1 MCGDPPSSGSGSDA
15 LVLHRVTQPSDPWL
29 GPAEALYRESF
40 ERRERRENLSEP
52 MPNPHFHLQGVLWHG
67 TLAGFVTFW
76 RFEGFVFIEHLAM
89 RPEMR
94 GSGLGATVVARV
106 ARNAPLTVLETE
118 RAEEGPTAGRRL
130 AWYRR
135 LGFSENPQA
144 YRQPSYGPGLPDV
157 PMHLLSHP
165 RPLEAREFES
175 VVRILR
181 RDVYA
186 VRGG

>member
-1 MCGDPPSSGSGSDA
+1 MGFTATFFFPPGNS
-15 LVLHRVTQPSDPWL
+15 VTLTTSLRMLAASWL
-29 GPAEALYRESF
+29 ASWGRFFFFTMPDYR
-40 ERRERRENLSEP
+40 RI
-52 MPNPHFHLQGVLWHG
+52 Q
-67 TLAGFVTFW
+67 AG
-76 RFEGFVFIEHLAM
+76 RASLRGFKVAHY
-89 RPEMR
+89 PEMR
-94 GSGLGATVVARV
+94 GSGLGAAVVARV